1 MIRDMALLGAR
12 LAIGGGMAAHGAQKA
27 LGWFGGPGPEKAG
40 QLMESLGFRPGETFG
55 ALASWNEIGS
65 GFLIMAGF
73 GGPIGPAMLISNMI
87 VAQATVH
94 APNGFFAQ
102 DGGIELGVVYS
113 SAALVFASTD
123 YGSLSLDAV
132 TGLNKK
138 LHHPWLTTLVL
149 TGGAAAA
156 IVLLNSRNTTPNGEA
171 SPTFRGTNSPAAEGG
186 SANEAG
192 GS

>member
-12 LAIGGGMAAHGAQKA
+12 LAVGGGMAAHGAQKA
-27 LGWFGGPGPEKAG
+27 LGWFNGPGPEKAG
-40 QLMESLGFRPGETFG
+40 QLMENLGFRPGETYG
-55 ALASWNEIGS
+55 ALAAWNEIGS
-65 GFLIMAGF
+65 GILIAAGF

-87 VAQATVH
+87 VAQTTVH

-113 SAALVFASTD
+113 AAALVFASTD
-123 YGSLSLDAV
+123 YGSLSLDAA
-132 TGLNKK
+132 TGLHKK
-138 LHHPWLTTLVL
+138 LHHPWFTTLVL
-149 TGGAAAA
+149 AGGVAAA
-156 IVLLNSRNTTPNGEA
+156 IVLLNGRNTTPDGPA
-171 SPTFRGTNSPAAEGG
+171 TPTFRGTGGPAPEGG